1 MAMQNEMSKR
11 YIYIADDDEDDRAIL
26 TEAIL
31 EVDPFVLVKV
41 AEDGM
46 QMMDILQ
53 TVSDPLPEVIL
64 LDINMPKKNGL
75 DCLEEIRKHEGD
87 LKEVP
92 VIILSTSSDPAN
104 IEKAKELGASFYAVK
119 PNRFDILK
127 SFLEE
132 ILKMDWSTSENKDR
146 KFRII

>member
-1 MAMQNEMSKR
+1 
-11 YIYIADDDEDDRAIL
+11 
-26 TEAIL
+26 
-31 EVDPFVLVKV
+31 
-41 AEDGM
+41 M

-75 DCLEEIRKHEGD
+75 DCLVEIRKHEGD

-92 VIILSTSSDPAN
+92 VIILSTSSHPAN

-132 ILKMDWSTSENKDR
+132 ILKMDWSSSENKDR